1 MTDQQPKKR
10 ALGKGLSALLTTKP
24 SDLHSTATVEAS
36 IPRVLKLEQIEP
48 NPLQPRTIFQQ
59 AALDELA
66 QSIRANGI
74 IQPLIVRKKDGLTQL
89 VAGERR
95 LRAAKLAGLAEV
107 PVVFTEID
115 DTRLL
120 EVTLIENIQREDL
133 NPLEVAEAYQRLM
146 VDLGL
151 THEQIAERTGK
162 DRSTITNHLRLLRLP
177 QAIQQLVADRRL
189 SMGHARALV
198 AVPDTD
204 DQLALANKAAAE
216 SLSVREM
223 ERLARQHS
231 TLKKNRQPDHRAQ
244 DLDPN
249 WKAAIADLQRV
260 LGTKVNVQLGARGS
274 GKLEIEFYSSQDL
287 ERIYEILIGTG
298 DAR

>member
-1 MTDQQPKKR
+1 MTDQPPKRKV
-10 ALGKGLSALLTTKP
+10 LGKGLGALLTAKP
-24 SDLHSTATVEAS
+24 TSTVAS
-36 IPRVLKLEQIEP
+36 SRPDAMLAIESITP
-48 NPLQPRTIFQQ
+48 NPLQPRVVFQQ

-74 IQPLIVRKKDGLTQL
+74 IQPLVVRMVGGKPQL

-95 LRAAKLAGLAEV
+95 LRAAKLAGLKEV
-107 PVVFTEID
+107 PVFITQID
-115 DTRLL
+115 DARLL

-146 VDLGL
+146 LDLGL

-177 QAIQQLVADRRL
+177 QPVQLLIAERKL

-198 AVPDTD
+198 PFENAQEQID
-204 DQLALANKAAAE
+204 LANRAAAE

-223 ERLARQHS
+223 ERLAREHS
-231 TLKKNRQPDHRAQ
+231 SSRKQSKDADARQTA
-244 DLDPN
+244 LDAN
-249 WKAAIADLQRV
+249 WKAAVEELQRL
-260 LGTKVNVQLGARGS
+260 LGTRVHVHLGPRGN
-274 GKLEIEFYSSQDL
+274 GKLEIEFYSHQEL
-287 ERIYEILIGTG
+287 QRIYDVLMGEGEG
-298 DAR
+298 S

>member
-1 MTDQQPKKR
+1 MNDQPPKRKV
-10 ALGKGLSALLTTKP
+10 LGKGLGALLSAKP
-24 SDLHSTATVEAS
+24 SAANTTATRPDATLPIES
-36 IPRVLKLEQIEP
+36 IAP
-48 NPLQPRTIFQQ
+48 NPLQPRVVFQQ

-74 IQPLIVRKKDGLTQL
+74 IQPLVVRMVAGKPQL

-95 LRAAKLAGLAEV
+95 LRAAKLAGLKEV
-107 PVVFTEID
+107 PVFITQID
-115 DTRLL
+115 DARLL

-146 VDLGL
+146 LELGL

-177 QAIQQLVADRRL
+177 QPVQALIAERKL

-198 AVPDTD
+198 PFEDP
-204 DQLALANKAAAE
+204 QEQIELANRAATE

-223 ERLARQHS
+223 ERLAREHS
-231 TLKKNRQPDHRAQ
+231 SAQ
-244 DLDPN
+244 KQTKDGSSRKTSLDAN
-249 WKAAIADLQRV
+249 WKAAVEELQRL
-260 LGTKVNVQLGARGS
+260 LGTRVHVQLGPRGN
-274 GKLEIEFYSSQDL
+274 GKLEIEFYSHQEL
-287 ERIYEILIGTG
+287 QRIYDVLMGQGEEK
-298 DAR
+298 

>member
-1 MTDQQPKKR
+1 MNDQPPKRKV
-10 ALGKGLSALLTTKP
+10 LGKGLGALLSAKP
-24 SDLHSTATVEAS
+24 SAANTTATRPDATLPIES
-36 IPRVLKLEQIEP
+36 IAP
-48 NPLQPRTIFQQ
+48 NPLQPRVVFQQ

-74 IQPLIVRKKDGLTQL
+74 IQPLVVRMVAGKPQL

-95 LRAAKLAGLAEV
+95 LRAAKLAGLKEV
-107 PVVFTEID
+107 PVFITQID
-115 DTRLL
+115 DARLL

-146 VDLGL
+146 LELGL

-177 QAIQQLVADRRL
+177 QPVQALIAERKL

-198 AVPDTD
+198 PFEDP
-204 DQLALANKAAAE
+204 QEQIELANRAATE

-223 ERLARQHS
+223 ERLAREHS
-231 TLKKNRQPDHRAQ
+231 SAQKQTKDGSSLKTS
-244 DLDPN
+244 LDAN
-249 WKAAIADLQRV
+249 WKAAVEELQRL
-260 LGTKVNVQLGARGS
+260 LGTRVHVQLGPRGN
-274 GKLEIEFYSSQDL
+274 GKLEIEFYSHQEL
-287 ERIYEILIGTG
+287 QRIYDVLMGQGEEK
-298 DAR
+298 